1 VWVLV
6 SHVARDMADVGMSM
20 DEKVATLASISGNE
34 DLEFCRQ
41 LLEAH
46 GNCLE
51 TAVNVAIGAVPADGG
66 GTQNAG
72 TPPMMRA
79 AAQRPGQGVVHQ
91 NQLLGLLLAPVKLGL
106 GLVHGVLGL
115 ATRVVTGVLAAV
127 LPPALAARFRAL
139 PYTGHGDVDDPVV
152 AALEFRREFNAVAGE
167 DLVGAN
173 RAGPGPGPAFL
184 ETGHR
189 EALRLAQTQLKF
201 LFVYLHSRD
210 SGASADVFCRDVL
223 AHPDFSDYV
232 NAKFVCWAGDVARRD
247 ARALAA
253 AVRANSFPYV
263 ALLQSVDGRASL
275 VMAREGQTTA
285 EDLMHMLDAA
295 AEAHAAP
302 LTNARRARVD
312 VVHARSLRD
321 EQDAAFAESLEADA
335 RREAAAAAQA
345 DKERETRELGARVLA
360 EEAEAL
366 AFAARREKEKERVVE
381 LRRLEKAR
389 SMKPEPVVGTECTC
403 KVAVKF
409 PDGQRV
415 ERRFLTGDTVRD
427 VFDFVDSTDASAV
440 GVAYSLVSNFPKRVF
455 SRPDDAEVSLG
466 EGGLAPQAVLMY
478 RLDDE

>member
-1 VWVLV
+1 
-6 SHVARDMADVGMSM
+6 
-20 DEKVATLASISGNE
+20 
-34 DLEFCRQ
+34 
-41 LLEAH
+41 
-46 GNCLE
+46 
-51 TAVNVAIGAVPADGG
+51 
-66 GTQNAG
+66 
-72 TPPMMRA
+72 
-79 AAQRPGQGVVHQ
+79 
-91 NQLLGLLLAPVKLGL
+91 
-106 GLVHGVLGL
+106 
-115 ATRVVTGVLAAV
+115 
-127 LPPALAARFRAL
+127 
-139 PYTGHGDVDDPVV
+139 
-152 AALEFRREFNAVAGE
+152 
-167 DLVGAN
+167 
-173 RAGPGPGPAFL
+173 
-184 ETGHR
+184 
-189 EALRLAQTQLKF
+189 
-201 LFVYLHSRD
+201 
-210 SGASADVFCRDVL
+210 
-223 AHPDFSDYV
+223 
-232 NAKFVCWAGDVARRD
+232 
-247 ARALAA
+247 
-253 AVRANSFPYV
+253 
-263 ALLQSVDGRASL
+263 
-275 VMAREGQTTA
+275 
-285 EDLMHMLDAA
+285 MHMLDAA